1 MHCLCQNAQ
10 NSAFALS
17 QSKILFI
24 RIIFRLNQVTFF
36 SVQFISKTLIATS
49 IFAVGVR
56 LCLTLLF
63 AIAVH
68 ACILATSACLKAGKA
83 HTRLLEQLP
92 KLATRAGQ
100 ETCRFCRLGGDP
112 D

>member
-17 QSKILFI
+17 RGKILFI
-24 RIIFRLNQVTFF
+24 RIIVWLADLTFC
-36 SVQFISKTLIATS
+36 SIQFIRKTLIATS

-56 LCLTLLF
+56 LCLTLLP

-68 ACILATSACLKAGKA
+68 AGILAASACLEAGKA
-83 HTRLLEQLP
+83 HTGLLEQLP
-92 KLATRAGQ
+92 KLTARAGQ

-112 D
+112 N

>member
-56 LCLTLLF
+56 LCLTLLP

-68 ACILATSACLKAGKA
+68 ARILAAGGCLEAGKA
-83 HTRLLEQLP
+83 HTGLLE
-92 KLATRAGQ
+92 KLSKLTARAGQ
-100 ETCRFCRLGGDP
+100 QTCRFRCLGGDP